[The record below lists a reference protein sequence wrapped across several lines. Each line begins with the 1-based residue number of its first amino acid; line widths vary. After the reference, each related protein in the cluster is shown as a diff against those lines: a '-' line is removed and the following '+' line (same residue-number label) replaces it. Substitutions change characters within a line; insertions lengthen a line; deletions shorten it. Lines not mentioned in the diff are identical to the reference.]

1 MKKIVCFGEPLI
13 RLSPSIEGGWI
24 REGVMASYV
33 GGAELNVATA
43 LSLWG
48 LPVRYAAALP
58 MNGLGDDIVDHIR
71 GCGIDTSAILRTGNR
86 VGIYYLP
93 QGADLKKAGV
103 IYDRA
108 HSSFAGLRPGDI
120 DWREV
125 LSDCGWFHFSAITP
139 ALNRA
144 CADLCLEAVETVHA
158 MGIPI
163 SVDLNHR
170 SRLWDYGVKPKD
182 VMPGLVRHATLV
194 MGNVWSAA
202 ELLGVPV
209 DPDIHGRGSDEAY
222 LSQARETSLRIFD
235 AVPGCRM
242 VANTFRFDRPAGLS
256 YFATIDDRSGQ
267 HVSKTHRT
275 GAPVDRVGSGDCFMA
290 GFLYGFQKGMTARE
304 TVDFAASAAVGKLM
318 ERGDATSQTVDEVSS
333 RYDYT

>member
-13 RLSPSIEGGWI
+13 RLSPSMDGGWI
-24 REGVMASYV
+24 REGIMASYV

-48 LPVRYAAALP
+48 LPVCYAAALP
-58 MNGLGDDIVDHIR
+58 MNGLGDDIIGHMQ
-71 GCGIDTSAILRTGNR
+71 GAGIDTTAILRTGNR

-93 QGADLKKAGV
+93 HGADLKTTGV

-108 HSSFAGLRPGDI
+108 HSSFAGLKPGDI
-120 DWREV
+120 DWRVV

-144 CADLCLEAVETVHA
+144 CADLCLSAVEAAQA
-158 MGIPI
+158 MGIPMSI
-163 SVDLNHR
+163 DLNHR
-170 SRLWDYGVKPKD
+170 SRLWDYGVNPKD

-194 MGNVWSAA
+194 MGNVWSAS
-202 ELLGVPV
+202 ELLGIPV
-209 DPDIHGRGSDEAY
+209 DPDIHLKGSDEAY

-256 YFATIDDRSGQ
+256 YFATIDEPEGQ
-267 HVSKTHRT
+267 HVSKTHSP
-275 GAPVDRVGSGDCFMA
+275 GKPVDRVGSGDCFMA
-290 GFLYGFQKGMTARE
+290 GFLYGFHKGMSAQE
-304 TVDFAASAAVGKLM
+304 IVEFAASAAVGKLM
-318 ERGDATSQTVDEVSS
+318 ERGDATSQTVEEVSS
-333 RYDYT
+333 RYGYA